1 MRIDAFVGGEGDG
14 GAFGPADDGAVSRS
28 SPSISE
34 RIAPL
39 CGLITLNASNR
50 LSRIWAM
57 MIQPRT
63 RLVRCPLLSAGR
75 ATQHKQ
81 EHTVLALGLRYGRVF
96 HQLAVEHQSLGL
108 NI

>member
-50 LSRIWAM
+50 LSTIWAI

-75 ATQHKQ
+75 ATQHKH
-81 EHTVLALGLRYGRVF
+81 EHTVLHWGFATGLCFTSWRCSIK
-96 HQLAVEHQSLGL
+96 AWD
-108 NI
+108 